1 MAHELTLFANAVGVM
16 QAEMAYSGAKP
27 WHGLGQEVT
36 PGASIEEW
44 LNEANMNWK
53 YERATVQ
60 YQPKS
65 INDSEPAIQLFD
77 QSDVIYRSDNLAPL
91 SVVSDRYKTVQP
103 FEVVDFFRS
112 LVAEEGFEIETLG
125 SLKGGRRIWAMAKTN
140 IVEEVNAGDQIKAN
154 LLLVT
159 SCDGSLATTAKFVST
174 RVVCWNTQAIALGE
188 EGKHVKVRH
197 NSEFDANAVK
207 GQMGLMGRKAFKN
220 FMANMETLSRKQV
233 STGTAMDLIAHILPK
248 PAVGD
253 VRETRGFK
261 SVLGLFHGSQKGY
274 NLPGVSGTAWGILN
288 AITEYTD
295 HHVRARSEENRLNAS
310 WFGAGAKLKATAEET
325 LLEFAN

>member
-1 MAHELTLFANAVGVM
+1 MAHELALFAGHDG
-16 QAEMAYSGAKP
+16 QTKAEMAYVGAKP

-36 PGASIEEW
+36 PGATIEEW
-44 LNEANMNWK
+44 LTEAHMNWTYQRK
-53 YERATVQ
+53 SVQ
-60 YQPKS
+60 FEIDNPVGQPELK
-65 INDSEPAIQLFD
+65 LFD
-77 QSDVIYRSDNLAPL
+77 QFDVIHRSDNHMPL
-91 SVVSDRYKTVQP
+91 SVVSDRYKVVQP

-140 IVEEVNAGDQIKAN
+140 IVEEVNAGDKIKAN

-197 NSEFDANAVK
+197 NSEFDAEAVK
-207 GQMGLMGRKAFKN
+207 GQMGLMGRRAFKN
-220 FMANMETLSRKQV
+220 FMANMETLSKKQV
-233 STGTAMDLIAHILPK
+233 STGTAMDLIAHILPR
-248 PAVGD
+248 PATGD

-261 SVLGLFHGSQKGY
+261 SVLNLFHGAQKGY
-274 NLPGVSGTAWGILN
+274 GLPGVSGTAWGVLN

-325 LLEFAN
+325 LLEYAS